1 MVDYS
6 AGEITTEESSQ
17 IIRDLNEQFHNEL
30 LTLYPGISYRHCLVL
45 KDAKDGAQTTP
56 PHDIL
61 DKNIRDYL
69 PKGQNSELLLEMMK
83 RSRKLLKDHPVNKS
97 RMERGLPPVSS
108 VWFWGEG
115 RKPNLTPFEE
125 KYHVKGS
132 VVSAVD
138 LIKGIGICAGLNSI
152 DVAVSYTHLT
162 LPTN

>member
-17 IIRDLNEQFHNEL
+17 IIRDLNEQFHNEY

-69 PKGQNSELLLEMMK
+69 PKVKTQNYC
-83 RSRKLLKDHPVNKS
+83 
-97 RMERGLPPVSS
+97 
-108 VWFWGEG
+108 W
-115 RKPNLTPFEE
+115 
-125 KYHVKGS
+125 
-132 VVSAVD
+132 
-138 LIKGIGICAGLNSI
+138 I
-152 DVAVSYTHLT
+152 
-162 LPTN
+162 